1 MIPIPQPGDED
12 FELYQFAKMRKARRE
27 ELAAMLLLKLVETTG
42 GRGQYD
48 IQFNTRAAVEYTDA
62 LLAELEK
69 EK

>member
-1 MIPIPQPGDED
+1 MIPSFNPNVGLEAEIE
-12 FELYQFAKMRKARRE
+12 ARRKARRE

-69 EK
+69 VK